1 MLPRQAAVGF
11 AFLTVLVIGTHQVE
25 LKAGCKI
32 ETLRACGDDY
42 VPYAYRKAVG
52 CMNSVGTKINACLK
66 GFHSLVQR
74 AVVKAQ
80 AKHVIGHAC
89 CSYHD
94 ALDCLRNALTPCDS
108 AGSIEF
114 ATGLL
119 GKVFGE
125 TLHLV
130 CGEHTEG
137 SEACKT
143 LPEVPKLGPRDRKI
157 DNYVELLVE
166 VASKLHS
173 EHLLAAISNQ
183 LMRLLGQASVNIGG
197 HTIQCIA
204 MSSVRRMELREG
216 TPDV

>member
-1 MLPRQAAVGF
+1 MHFASDCLYGIPKIAAGLTLSAFDDNTKSICKVGSEQ
-11 AFLTVLVIGTHQVE
+11 HE
-25 LKAGCKI
+25 
-32 ETLRACGDDY
+32 
-42 VPYAYRKAVG
+42 AYRKAVG

-166 VASKLHS
+166 VASKVGR
-173 EHLLAAISNQ
+173 Q
-183 LMRLLGQASVNIGG
+183 K
-197 HTIQCIA
+197 
-204 MSSVRRMELREG
+204 
-216 TPDV
+216 